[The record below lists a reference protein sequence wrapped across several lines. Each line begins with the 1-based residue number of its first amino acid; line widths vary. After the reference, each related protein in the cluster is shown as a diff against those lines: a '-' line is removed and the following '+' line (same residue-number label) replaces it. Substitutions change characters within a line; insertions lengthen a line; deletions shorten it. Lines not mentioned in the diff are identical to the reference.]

1 MVVILLSKII
11 FETKNF
17 NYFYLKNNDQ
27 DTTTWFG
34 TKLTLPTEESI
45 NNESGDV
52 GKYLK
57 SPTSSTPKKRN
68 FNNEEF
74 DTELIKKKPK
84 ATGYNFGD
92 FSNW

>member
-1 MVVILLSKII
+1 MFFIK
-11 FETKNF
+11 KN
-17 NYFYLKNNDQ
+17 YQ

-45 NNESGDV
+45 NNGSGYV

-57 SPTSSTPKKRN
+57 STTSSTPKKRD
-68 FNNEEF
+68 FNDEEF
-74 DTELIKKKPK
+74 DTELIKKKSK

-92 FSNW
+92 FSGW

>member
-1 MVVILLSKII
+1 MRNTKKKLEKKLSRQNENVEKKTRQKT
-11 FETKNF
+11 EK
-17 NYFYLKNNDQ
+17 

-34 TKLTLPTEESI
+34 TKLTEESI
-45 NNESGDV
+45 NDGSGDV

-57 SPTSSTPKKRN
+57 STTSSTPKKRD

-84 ATGYNFGD
+84 ATSYNFGD
-92 FSNW
+92 FSSW